1 MLSFLIDENLPRQLV
16 DEAQE
21 HGHEA
26 RWVRDVLPGASDR
39 AIFEELRSSGE
50 RLVTRDLRFANTV
63 FARIGL
69 EDAITGVVLIREER
83 MVSIRDAWTRYV
95 RRDEYPRQSLAVL
108 ERHRTRHRLFS
119 E

>member
-21 HGHEA
+21 QGHEA
-26 RWVRDVLPGASDR
+26 RWVRDALPGASDR

-63 FARIGL
+63 FVRIGL

-83 MVSIRDAWTRYV
+83 MVSIREAWNRY
-95 RRDEYPRQSLAVL
+95 EYPRHSLAVL

-119 E
+119 ESK

>member
-1 MLSFLIDENLPRQLV
+1 MLSFLIDENLPRQLG
-16 DEAQE
+16 DEAQDQ
-21 HGHEA
+21 GHEA

-39 AIFEELRSSGE
+39 AIFEELQSSGE

-83 MVSIRDAWTRYV
+83 MVAIREAWIRYV
-95 RRDEYPRQSLAVL
+95 QRDEYPRQSLAVL